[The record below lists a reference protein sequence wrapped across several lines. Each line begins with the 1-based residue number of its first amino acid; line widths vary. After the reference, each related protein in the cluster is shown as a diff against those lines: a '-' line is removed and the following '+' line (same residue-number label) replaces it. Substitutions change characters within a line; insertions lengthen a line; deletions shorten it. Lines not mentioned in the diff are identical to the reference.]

1 MQRILLTAILLSAI
15 TGCNWVGVTTEGVE
29 VSLVEATEVGNCT
42 RIAQTRSKTLSRIIF
57 QRGAQT
63 LQEEL
68 VSLARN
74 DAGSLGGNTI
84 VAESSIEGGEQ
95 VFGVYTC
102 PAS

>member
-1 MQRILLTAILLSAI
+1 MKRILSIAILLSAV
-15 TGCNWVGVTTEGVE
+15 TGCNWVQVTTEGVE
-29 VSLVEATEVGNCT
+29 VALVEATEVGNCQ
-42 RIAQTRSKTLSRIIF
+42 RIGQTRSKTLSRIIF
-57 QRGAQT
+57 QRGAKT

-74 DAGSLGGNTI
+74 DAGGLGGNTI

-102 PAS
+102 PSS

>member
-1 MQRILLTAILLSAI
+1 MQRILSIAILLLAL

-42 RIAQTRSKTLSRIIF
+42 RIAQTRSKTLSRFIF
-57 QRGAQT
+57 QRGAKT

-74 DAGSLGGNTI
+74 DAGGLGGNTI
-84 VAESSIEGGEQ
+84 VAESSITEGEQ

-102 PAS
+102 PSN